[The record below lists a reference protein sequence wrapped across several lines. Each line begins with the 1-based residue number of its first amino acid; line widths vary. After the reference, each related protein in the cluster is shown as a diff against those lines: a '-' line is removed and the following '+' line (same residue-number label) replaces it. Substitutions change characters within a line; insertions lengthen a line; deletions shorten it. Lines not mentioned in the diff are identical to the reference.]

1 MEKQAFAERA
11 QAMRTRLYR
20 TAYGYLG
27 NPHDSLEAVDE
38 AIFQGYRARRSLREP
53 QYFETWLTRILI
65 HICYKQLRRS
75 GREQVTDQLPPAAQ
89 ETFDHLPLH
98 EAVRQLPESLRQV
111 IVLRYFTG
119 LTLAE
124 TAQALEIPQGTV
136 VTRQRR
142 ALALL
147 RVELEE
153 DAL

>member
-1 MEKQAFAERA
+1 MEREEFAEQVQEIRE
-11 QAMRTRLYR
+11 QLYR

-27 NPHDSLEAVDE
+27 NAHDSLEAVDE
-38 AIFQGYRARRSLREP
+38 AVYQGFRARKKIRQPE
-53 QYFETWLTRILI
+53 FFTTWMTRILI
-65 HICYKQLRRS
+65 HVCYREFKRRT
-75 GREQVTDQLPPAAQ
+75 RQQEVPVEEQGAEDY
-89 ETFDHLPLH
+89 DGLPLR
-98 EAVRQLPESLRQV
+98 EAIERLPEELRQV

-119 LTLAE
+119 LTQAE

-153 DAL
+153 DV

>member
-1 MEKQAFAERA
+1 MEREEFAARVQNIRE
-11 QAMRTRLYR
+11 QLYR

-27 NPHDSLEAVDE
+27 NAHDSLEAVDE
-38 AIFQGYRARRSLREP
+38 AVYQGFRARKKIRQPE
-53 QYFETWLTRILI
+53 FFTTWMTRILI
-65 HICYKQLRRS
+65 HVCYREFKRRT
-75 GREQVTDQLPPAAQ
+75 RQQEVLVEEQGAEDY
-89 ETFDHLPLH
+89 DGLPLR
-98 EAVRQLPESLRQV
+98 EAIERLPEELRQV

-119 LTLAE
+119 LTQAE

-153 DAL
+153 DV

>member
-1 MEKQAFAERA
+1 MEREEFAARVQEIRE
-11 QAMRTRLYR
+11 QLYR

-27 NPHDSLEAVDE
+27 NAHDSLEAVDE
-38 AIFQGYRARRSLREP
+38 AVYQGFRARKKIRQPE
-53 QYFETWLTRILI
+53 FFTTWMTRILI
-65 HICYKQLRRS
+65 RVCYRELRR
-75 GREQVTDQLPPAAQ
+75 RTRQQEVPVEEQGTEDY
-89 ETFDHLPLH
+89 DGLPLR
-98 EAVRQLPESLRQV
+98 EAIERLPEELRQV

-119 LTLAE
+119 LTQAE

-153 DAL
+153 DV

>member
-1 MEKQAFAERA
+1 MEREKFAARVQDIRE
-11 QAMRTRLYR
+11 QLYR

-27 NPHDSLEAVDE
+27 NAHDSLEAVDE
-38 AIFQGYRARRSLREP
+38 AVYQGFRARKKIRQPE
-53 QYFETWLTRILI
+53 FFTTWMTRILI
-65 HICYKQLRRS
+65 RVCYRELKRRT
-75 GREQVTDQLPPAAQ
+75 RQQEVPVEEQGAEDY
-89 ETFDHLPLH
+89 DGLPLR
-98 EAVRQLPESLRQV
+98 EAVERLPEELRQV

-119 LTLAE
+119 LTQAE

-153 DAL
+153 DV

>member
-1 MEKQAFAERA
+1 MPHGYEIREQ
-11 QAMRTRLYR
+11 LYR

-27 NPHDSLEAVDE
+27 NAHDSLEAVDE
-38 AIFQGYRARRSLREP
+38 AVYQGFRARKKIRQPE
-53 QYFETWLTRILI
+53 FFTTWMTRILI
-65 HICYKQLRRS
+65 RVCYRELKRRT
-75 GREQVTDQLPPAAQ
+75 RQQEVPVEEQGAEDY
-89 ETFDHLPLH
+89 DGLPLR
-98 EAVRQLPESLRQV
+98 EAIERLPEELRQV

-119 LTLAE
+119 LTQAE

-153 DAL
+153 DV

>member
-1 MEKQAFAERA
+1 MEREEFAARVQEIRE
-11 QAMRTRLYR
+11 QLYR

-27 NPHDSLEAVDE
+27 NAHDSLEAVDE
-38 AIFQGYRARRSLREP
+38 AVYQGFRARKKIRQPE
-53 QYFETWLTRILI
+53 FFTTWMTRILI
-65 HICYKQLRRS
+65 RVCYRELERRT
-75 GREQVTDQLPPAAQ
+75 RQQEVPVEEQGAEDY
-89 ETFDHLPLH
+89 DGLPLR
-98 EAVRQLPESLRQV
+98 EAIERLPEELRQV

-119 LTLAE
+119 LTQAE

-153 DAL
+153 DV

>member
-1 MEKQAFAERA
+1 MEREEFAARVQDIRE
-11 QAMRTRLYR
+11 QLYR

-38 AIFQGYRARRSLREP
+38 AVYQGFRARGKLRQPE
-53 QYFETWLTRILI
+53 FFTTWMTRILI
-65 HICYKQLRRS
+65 RVCYRELRR
-75 GREQVTDQLPPAAQ
+75 RTRQQEAPVEEQGAEDY
-89 ETFDHLPLH
+89 DGLPLR
-98 EAVRQLPESLRQV
+98 EAIERLPEELRQV

-119 LTLAE
+119 LTQVE
-124 TAQALEIPQGTV
+124 TAQALEIV

-153 DAL
+153 DV

>member
-1 MEKQAFAERA
+1 MEREEFAARVQGIRE
-11 QAMRTRLYR
+11 QLYR

-27 NPHDSLEAVDE
+27 NAHDSLEAVDE
-38 AIFQGYRARRSLREP
+38 AVYQGFRARKKIRQPE
-53 QYFETWLTRILI
+53 FFTTWMTRILI
-65 HICYKQLRRS
+65 RVCYRELKRRT
-75 GREQVTDQLPPAAQ
+75 RQQEVPVEEQGAEDY
-89 ETFDHLPLH
+89 DGLPLR
-98 EAVRQLPESLRQV
+98 EAIERLPEELRQV

-119 LTLAE
+119 LTQAE

-153 DAL
+153 DV

>member
-1 MEKQAFAERA
+1 MEREKFAARVQEIRE
-11 QAMRTRLYR
+11 QLYR

-27 NPHDSLEAVDE
+27 NAHDSLEAVDE
-38 AIFQGYRARRSLREP
+38 AVYQGFRARKKIRQPE
-53 QYFETWLTRILI
+53 FFTTWMTRILI
-65 HICYKQLRRS
+65 RVCYRELKRRT
-75 GREQVTDQLPPAAQ
+75 RQQEVPVEEQGAEDY
-89 ETFDHLPLH
+89 DGLPLR
-98 EAVRQLPESLRQV
+98 EAVERLPEELRQV

-119 LTLAE
+119 LTQAE

-153 DAL
+153 DV

>member
-1 MEKQAFAERA
+1 MEREEFAARVQDIRE
-11 QAMRTRLYR
+11 QLYR

-27 NPHDSLEAVDE
+27 NAHDSLEAVDE
-38 AIFQGYRARRSLREP
+38 AVYQGFRARKKIRQPE
-53 QYFETWLTRILI
+53 FFTTWMTRILI
-65 HICYKQLRRS
+65 HVCYRELKRRTRKQEVPVE
-75 GREQVTDQLPPAAQ
+75 EQGAEDY
-89 ETFDHLPLH
+89 DGLPLR
-98 EAVRQLPESLRQV
+98 EAVERLPEELRQV

-119 LTLAE
+119 LTQAE

-153 DAL
+153 DV

>member
-1 MEKQAFAERA
+1 MEREEFAARVQDIRE
-11 QAMRTRLYR
+11 QLYR

-27 NPHDSLEAVDE
+27 NAHDSLEAVDE
-38 AIFQGYRARRSLREP
+38 AVYQGFRARKKIRQPE
-53 QYFETWLTRILI
+53 FFTTWMTRILI
-65 HICYKQLRRS
+65 HVCYRELKRRT
-75 GREQVTDQLPPAAQ
+75 GQQEVPMEEQGAEDYDGLPIR
-89 ETFDHLPLH
+89 
-98 EAVRQLPESLRQV
+98 EAVERLPEELRQV

-119 LTLAE
+119 LTQAE

-153 DAL
+153 DV

>member
-1 MEKQAFAERA
+1 MEREEFAARVQEIRE
-11 QAMRTRLYR
+11 QLYR

-27 NPHDSLEAVDE
+27 NAHDSLEAVDE
-38 AIFQGYRARRSLREP
+38 AVYQGFRARKKIRQPE
-53 QYFETWLTRILI
+53 FFTTWMTRILI
-65 HICYKQLRRS
+65 RVCYREVKRRT
-75 GREQVTDQLPPAAQ
+75 RQQEVPVEEQGAEDY
-89 ETFDHLPLH
+89 DGLPLR
-98 EAVRQLPESLRQV
+98 EAIERLPEELRQV

-119 LTLAE
+119 LTQAE

-153 DAL
+153 DV

>member
-1 MEKQAFAERA
+1 MEREEFAARVQDIRE
-11 QAMRTRLYR
+11 QLYR

-27 NPHDSLEAVDE
+27 NAHDSLEAVDE
-38 AIFQGYRARRSLREP
+38 AVYQGFRARKKIRQPE
-53 QYFETWLTRILI
+53 FFTTWMTRILI
-65 HICYKQLRRS
+65 RVCYRELKRRT
-75 GREQVTDQLPPAAQ
+75 RQQEVPVEEQGAEDYDGLPIR
-89 ETFDHLPLH
+89 
-98 EAVRQLPESLRQV
+98 EAVERLPEELRQV

-119 LTLAE
+119 LTQAE

-153 DAL
+153 DV

>member
-1 MEKQAFAERA
+1 MEREEFAARVQEIRE
-11 QAMRTRLYR
+11 QLYR

-27 NPHDSLEAVDE
+27 NAHDSLEAVDE
-38 AIFQGYRARRSLREP
+38 AVYQGFRARKKIRQPE
-53 QYFETWLTRILI
+53 FFTTWMTRILI
-65 HICYKQLRRS
+65 RVCYRELRR
-75 GREQVTDQLPPAAQ
+75 RTRQQEAPVEEQGAEDY
-89 ETFDHLPLH
+89 DGLPLR
-98 EAVRQLPESLRQV
+98 EAIERLPEELRQV

-119 LTLAE
+119 LTQAE

-153 DAL
+153 DV

>member
-1 MEKQAFAERA
+1 MEREKFAAWVQDIRE
-11 QAMRTRLYR
+11 QLYR

-27 NPHDSLEAVDE
+27 NAHDSLEAVDE
-38 AIFQGYRARRSLREP
+38 AVYQGFRARKKIRQPE
-53 QYFETWLTRILI
+53 FFTTWMTRILI
-65 HICYKQLRRS
+65 RVCYRELKRRT
-75 GREQVTDQLPPAAQ
+75 RQQEVPVEEQGAEDY
-89 ETFDHLPLH
+89 DGLPLR
-98 EAVRQLPESLRQV
+98 EAIERLPEELRQV

-119 LTLAE
+119 LTQAE

-153 DAL
+153 DV

>member
-1 MEKQAFAERA
+1 MEREEFAARVQDIRE
-11 QAMRTRLYR
+11 QLYR

-38 AIFQGYRARRSLREP
+38 AVYQWVRARGKLRQPE
-53 QYFETWLTRILI
+53 FFTTWMTRILI
-65 HICYKQLRRS
+65 RVCYRELRR
-75 GREQVTDQLPPAAQ
+75 RTRQQEAPVEEQGAEDY
-89 ETFDHLPLH
+89 DGLPLR
-98 EAVRQLPESLRQV
+98 EAIERLPEELRQV

-119 LTLAE
+119 LTQAE

-153 DAL
+153 DV

>member
-1 MEKQAFAERA
+1 MEREKFAAWVQDIRE
-11 QAMRTRLYR
+11 QLYR

-27 NPHDSLEAVDE
+27 NAHDSLEAVDE
-38 AIFQGYRARRSLREP
+38 AVYQGFRARKKIRQPE
-53 QYFETWLTRILI
+53 FFTTWMTRILI
-65 HICYKQLRRS
+65 RVCYRELKRRT
-75 GREQVTDQLPPAAQ
+75 RQQEVPVEEQGAEDYDGLPIR
-89 ETFDHLPLH
+89 
-98 EAVRQLPESLRQV
+98 EAVERLPEELRQV

-119 LTLAE
+119 LTQAE

-153 DAL
+153 DV

>member
-1 MEKQAFAERA
+1 MEREEFAARVQEIRE
-11 QAMRTRLYR
+11 QLYR

-27 NPHDSLEAVDE
+27 NAHDSLEAVDE
-38 AIFQGYRARRSLREP
+38 AVYQGFRARKKIRQPE
-53 QYFETWLTRILI
+53 FFTTWMTRILI
-65 HICYKQLRRS
+65 RVCYRELRR
-75 GREQVTDQLPPAAQ
+75 RTRQQEVPVEEQGAEDY
-89 ETFDHLPLH
+89 DGLPLR
-98 EAVRQLPESLRQV
+98 EAIERLPEELRQV

-119 LTLAE
+119 LTQAE

-153 DAL
+153 DV

>member
-1 MEKQAFAERA
+1 MEREEFAARVQEIRE
-11 QAMRTRLYR
+11 QLYR

-27 NPHDSLEAVDE
+27 NAHDSLEAVDE
-38 AIFQGYRARRSLREP
+38 AVYQGFRARKKIRQPE
-53 QYFETWLTRILI
+53 FFTTWMTRILI
-65 HICYKQLRRS
+65 YVCYRELKRRT
-75 GREQVTDQLPPAAQ
+75 RQQEVPVKEQGAEDY
-89 ETFDHLPLH
+89 DGLPLR
-98 EAVRQLPESLRQV
+98 EAIERLPEELRQV

-119 LTLAE
+119 LTQAE

-153 DAL
+153 DV

>member
-1 MEKQAFAERA
+1 MEREEFAARVQDIRE
-11 QAMRTRLYR
+11 QLYR

-27 NPHDSLEAVDE
+27 NAHDSLEAVDE
-38 AIFQGYRARRSLREP
+38 AVYQGFRARKKIRQPE
-53 QYFETWLTRILI
+53 FFTTWMTRILI
-65 HICYKQLRRS
+65 RVCYRELKRRT
-75 GREQVTDQLPPAAQ
+75 RQQEVPVEEQGAEDY
-89 ETFDHLPLH
+89 DGLPLR
-98 EAVRQLPESLRQV
+98 EAVERLPEELRQV

-119 LTLAE
+119 LTQAE

-153 DAL
+153 DV

>member
-1 MEKQAFAERA
+1 MEREEFAARVQDIRE
-11 QAMRTRLYR
+11 QLYR

-27 NPHDSLEAVDE
+27 NAHDSLEAVDE
-38 AIFQGYRARRSLREP
+38 AVYQGFRARKKIRQPE
-53 QYFETWLTRILI
+53 FFTTWMTRILI
-65 HICYKQLRRS
+65 HVCYRELKRRT
-75 GREQVTDQLPPAAQ
+75 RQKEVPVEEQGAEDY
-89 ETFDHLPLH
+89 DGLPLR
-98 EAVRQLPESLRQV
+98 EAIERLPEELRQV

-119 LTLAE
+119 LTQAE

-153 DAL
+153 DV

>member
-1 MEKQAFAERA
+1 MEREEFAARVQEIRE
-11 QAMRTRLYR
+11 QLYR

-27 NPHDSLEAVDE
+27 NAHDSLEAVDE
-38 AIFQGYRARRSLREP
+38 AVYQGFRARKKIRQPE
-53 QYFETWLTRILI
+53 FFTTWMTRILI
-65 HICYKQLRRS
+65 RVCYRELKRRT
-75 GREQVTDQLPPAAQ
+75 RQQEVPVEEQGAEDY
-89 ETFDHLPLH
+89 DGLPLR
-98 EAVRQLPESLRQV
+98 EAIERLPEELRQV

-119 LTLAE
+119 LTQAE

-153 DAL
+153 DV

>member
-1 MEKQAFAERA
+1 MEREEFAARVQDIRE
-11 QAMRTRLYR
+11 QLYR

-27 NPHDSLEAVDE
+27 NAHDCLEAVDE
-38 AIFQGYRARRSLREP
+38 AVYQGFRARKKIRQPE
-53 QYFETWLTRILI
+53 FFTTWMTRILI
-65 HICYKQLRRS
+65 RVCYRELKRRT
-75 GREQVTDQLPPAAQ
+75 RQQEVPVEEQGAEDY
-89 ETFDHLPLH
+89 DGLPLR
-98 EAVRQLPESLRQV
+98 EAIERLPEELRQV

-119 LTLAE
+119 LTQAE

-153 DAL
+153 DV

>member
-1 MEKQAFAERA
+1 MEREEFAARVQDIRE
-11 QAMRTRLYR
+11 QLYR

-27 NPHDSLEAVDE
+27 NAHDSLEAVDE
-38 AIFQGYRARRSLREP
+38 AVYQGFRARKKIRQPE
-53 QYFETWLTRILI
+53 FFTTWMTRILI
-65 HICYKQLRRS
+65 HVCYRELKRRT
-75 GREQVTDQLPPAAQ
+75 RQQKVLVEEQGAEDY
-89 ETFDHLPLH
+89 DGLPLR
-98 EAVRQLPESLRQV
+98 EAIERLPEELRQV

-119 LTLAE
+119 LTQAE

-153 DAL
+153 DV

>member
-1 MEKQAFAERA
+1 MEREEFAARVQDIRE
-11 QAMRTRLYR
+11 QLYR

-27 NPHDSLEAVDE
+27 NAHDSLEAVDE
-38 AIFQGYRARRSLREP
+38 AVYQGFRARKKIRQPE
-53 QYFETWLTRILI
+53 FFTTWMTRILI
-65 HICYKQLRRS
+65 HVCY
-75 GREQVTDQLPPAAQ
+75 RELKRHTRQQ
-89 ETFDHLPLH
+89 EVPVEEQGAEDYDGLPLR
-98 EAVRQLPESLRQV
+98 EAIERLPEELRQI

-119 LTLAE
+119 LTQAE

-153 DAL
+153 DV

>member
-1 MEKQAFAERA
+1 MEREEFAARVQDIRE
-11 QAMRTRLYR
+11 QLYR

-27 NPHDSLEAVDE
+27 NAHDSLEAVDE
-38 AIFQGYRARRSLREP
+38 AVYQGFRARKKIRQPE
-53 QYFETWLTRILI
+53 FFTTWMTRILI
-65 HICYKQLRRS
+65 RVCYRELKRRT
-75 GREQVTDQLPPAAQ
+75 RQQEVPVEEQGAEDY
-89 ETFDHLPLH
+89 DGLPLR
-98 EAVRQLPESLRQV
+98 EAIERLPEELRQV

-119 LTLAE
+119 LTQAE

-153 DAL
+153 DV

>member
-1 MEKQAFAERA
+1 MERETFAQRA
-11 QAMRTRLYR
+11 QDIREQLYR

-27 NPHDSLEAVDE
+27 NAHDSMDAVDE
-38 AIFQGYRARRSLREP
+38 AVYQGFLARNKLRQPE
-53 QYFETWLTRILI
+53 FFTTWMTRILI
-65 HICYKQLRRS
+65 HVCYRELKRRNRQQPPVEDWGAEDYDGLPLR
-75 GREQVTDQLPPAAQ
+75 EAVM
-89 ETFDHLPLH
+89 HLP
-98 EAVRQLPESLRQV
+98 EPLRQV

-147 RVELEE
+147 RLELEE
-153 DAL
+153 DV

>member
-1 MEKQAFAERA
+1 MEREEFAARVQEIRE
-11 QAMRTRLYR
+11 QLYR

-27 NPHDSLEAVDE
+27 NAHDSLEAVDE
-38 AIFQGYRARRSLREP
+38 AVYQGFRASKKIRQPE
-53 QYFETWLTRILI
+53 FFTTWMTRILI
-65 HICYKQLRRS
+65 RVCYREVKRRT
-75 GREQVTDQLPPAAQ
+75 RQQEVPVEEQGAEDY
-89 ETFDHLPLH
+89 DGLPLR
-98 EAVRQLPESLRQV
+98 EAIERLPEELRQV

-119 LTLAE
+119 LTQAE

-153 DAL
+153 DV